1 MQTYSNHIRYYPLH
15 HFVITPLSL
24 VFLSWSIYNL
34 AEAYVDR
41 SDLSFYIY
49 LLVGAIILFLIPVIA
64 RIYALKNQNRI
75 IRLEMRLRYFQL
87 TGKSFSE
94 MEKKLSLSQL
104 IALRFAGDGELVP
117 LMEKAIDQNL
127 KALSIKKA
135 ITDWQGDYL
144 RV

>member
-1 MQTYSNHIRYYPLH
+1 MQKYNNHIRYYPLH

-24 VFLSWSIYNL
+24 VFLSWSFFNL

-41 SDLSFYIY
+41 TDLSYYIY
-49 LLVGAIILFLIPVIA
+49 LLVGAVILFLLPVIT

-75 IRLEMRLRYFQL
+75 IRLELRMRYFHL

-94 MEKKLSLSQL
+94 WENKLSLSQL
-104 IALRFAGDGELVP
+104 IALRFAGDRELLP
-117 LMEKAIDQNL
+117 LMEKALDQNL
-127 KALSIKKA
+127 NAKSIKKA

>member
-1 MQTYSNHIRYYPLH
+1 MQKYSNHTRYYPLH

-24 VFLSWSIYNL
+24 VFLSWSFFNL
-34 AEAYVDR
+34 AEAYVDPT
-41 SDLSFYIY
+41 DLSYNIY
-49 LLVGAIILFLIPVIA
+49 LLIGALMIFLMPVIM

-75 IRLEMRLRYFQL
+75 IRLEMRMRYFHL

-94 MEKKLSLSQL
+94 WEKKLSLSQL
-104 IALRFAGDGELVP
+104 IALRFAGDQELLP
-117 LMEKAIDQNL
+117 LMQKALDQNL
-127 KALSIKKA
+127 NTKSIKKA

>member
-1 MQTYSNHIRYYPLH
+1 MQTYSNHIQYYPLH

-24 VFLSWSIYNL
+24 VFLSWSFYNL

-41 SDLSFYIY
+41 VDLSYYIY
-49 LLVGAIILFLIPVIA
+49 LLVGAIILFLIPIIT

-75 IRLEMRLRYFQL
+75 IRLEMRVRYFQV
-87 TGKSFSE
+87 TGKSLSE
-94 MEKKLSLSQL
+94 LERKLSLSQL

-127 KALSIKKA
+127 DAKSIKKA